1 MSALVYGDSLRP
13 LYLGDGSLNTTLNSY
28 NSKIYRNNTLVN
40 APSWTF
46 TGNNIQPIGQA
57 QPPVFLDHTVK
68 VTATA
73 QQFLAGTNTYT
84 FNATNPII
92 AGNRVVNVIIQW
104 GAITGSRT
112 FQSFQVRLNGTLY
125 SLSDAVANNLIRPW
139 VGLVSFYPA
148 LSSPQYV
155 CNSPLNFY
163 TGVST
168 CTGLYSYLDISFIL
182 NSSTTMDAIRYNVN
196 ASSVAYLGDYIDG
209 HIIRS
214 NSYTDYP
221 ITITR

>member
-1 MSALVYGDSLRP
+1 MSTLVYGDSLRP

-28 NSKIYRNNTLVN
+28 NSKIYRNNALVN

-46 TGNNIQPIGQA
+46 TGNNIQPIGQS
-57 QPPVFLDHTVK
+57 QPPVYLDHTLK

-73 QQFLAGTNTYT
+73 QQFLSGTNTYT
-84 FNATNPII
+84 FNATYPTIS
-92 AGNRVVNVIIQW
+92 GNRVVSVIIQW
-104 GAITGSRT
+104 GAITGTRT

-125 SLSDAVANNLIRPW
+125 SLSDAVANNLIRPF
-139 VGLVSFYPA
+139 VGIVSFYPA
-148 LSSPQYV
+148 LSRPQYV
-155 CNSPLNFY
+155 CDAPLNFY
-163 TGVST
+163 TGVSS
-168 CTGLYSYLDISFIL
+168 CTGTYSYLDITFIL
-182 NSSTTMDAIRYNVN
+182 NSATTMDAIRYYAN
-196 ASSVAYLGDYIDG
+196 ASSTAYLGDYIDG

>member
-28 NSKIYRNNTLVN
+28 NSKIYRNNTLVTN
-40 APSWTF
+40 PNWTF
-46 TGNNIQPIGQA
+46 TGNNIQPIGQS
-57 QPPVFLDHTVK
+57 QPPVFLDHTVR

-148 LSSPQYV
+148 AGSPQYV

-163 TGVST
+163 TGAGT